1 MSDNPCG
8 ATFGFSVQAERMRG
22 LEVRIPVNEFG
33 GYGPGGEV
41 IYAKPLRG
49 CPAVMVDK
57 KGAHTLTVQSNGST
71 EFKTRLACGKEI
83 MVLRGSFDAVT
94 KRETGV
100 PSHNL
105 WLRMSGSR
113 IASLVNPS
121 SGGGLVAASSRVI
134 KTSSP
139 DRAMWF
145 LHDFGA
151 VRSAVKLQLV
161 ETSAG
166 PAIFRGLR
174 IENCG
179 AAACSGQVWSCFNTY
194 GTQFF
199 AYNKESWYDSGLPVT
214 PLECVVACPVP
225 FSEIYQ
231 IRRASSRPH
240 GMRPLGATCDY
251 ESFVGDSSA
260 SALFPSAVCEGRI
273 LPHGAGSRLNRFST
287 PTLAACGFDFE
298 LEPGAH
304 ATLEQS
310 LLYITDP
317 ALIEAFRR
325 MASCDSPIFPDVEAA
340 FRAAAG
346 FLVQSSP
353 DVAGAFPTSAN
364 HRGNGRP
371 ARLETEPR
379 SKINAHTGGTPVP
392 PGRLVQFPSEMR
404 PNPADCSPEF
414 GECARPAPEEFSLNI
429 PSAGEISEYANSLW
443 ATVDELYENCRA
455 HGAALADGIEIGMRD
470 RAQDMW
476 AKVRQEPGRVRED
489 LLHALSL
496 MIVTGEEAPRVEAG
510 RRMTLVEKLH
520 GTFPRQYP
528 SVWRDRSQP
537 VANDNRPYADSPLW
551 LLNALDRYI
560 TQTGDLDILGQEVAS
575 VRLLDPENPVH
586 SPMVGHQKSF
596 RVAEIVFEV
605 FDNIR
610 RSMDDSPYGMV
621 QILYGDWCDPVDM
634 FGTLEVGNP
643 ATRGLGR
650 GVNTRLS
657 AHAFETIVR
666 LLDIFAIPALAALR
680 ENLRENLRLDPR
692 IARAKES
699 ANLLRKNTI
708 LHAWEGDN
716 FIDSIHEFRADGSA
730 PDYASGELGYT
741 FGSSTGRDSD
751 GKARRIVTS
760 NAYGL
765 LMLQIS
771 RKNLDAPP
779 DAEGMIARLLEQADA
794 LWNEKL
800 GIPLVSYPVPNNPL
814 ALRCVGRMGMLPPG
828 TAENGEYHHGQIFM
842 HCFRSHVPG
851 EAENAF
857 RALAPVLSV
866 KRADGSL
873 GGPFDSP
880 ANSYA
885 SDPDDPHFGAGMNFG
900 LSGSTAWLVEYFE
913 NLAGIEISLANPAN
927 QHVKIREE
935 PTDFLGDLDYQRVI
949 HRHCSPGDYEK
960 IPLTISR
967 RNGKVFLN
975 GAECPP
981 GSLHSIPFSL

>member
-1 MSDNPCG
+1 MSDNSCG
-8 ATFGFSVQAERMRG
+8 KSSGFSRQAERMRA
-22 LEVRIPVNEFG
+22 LEVSIPVNEFG

-41 IYAKPLRG
+41 IYTKPLRG

-57 KGAHTLTVQSNGST
+57 KGAHTLSVQSNGST
-71 EFKTRLACGKEI
+71 EFKTRLNCGKEI
-83 MVLRGSFDAVT
+83 VVLRGSFDAVT

-105 WLRMSGSR
+105 WLRMSRSH

-121 SGGGLVAASSRVI
+121 SGGGLVAASSRII

-145 LHDFGA
+145 LQDFGA
-151 VRSAVKLQLV
+151 MRSAVKLQMV
-161 ETSAG
+161 ETSSG
-166 PAIFRGLR
+166 PAVYRGLR

-179 AAACSGQVWSCFNTY
+179 AEACSGQVWSCFNTY

-199 AYNKESWYDSGLPVT
+199 TYNKDNWYDSGLPVT

-225 FSEIYQ
+225 FSDIYQ
-231 IRRASSRPH
+231 IRRTSSNPR

-260 SALFPSAVCEGRI
+260 FALLPSSVREGRI

-298 LEPGAH
+298 LEPGGH

-317 ALIEAFRR
+317 ALIDAFRR
-325 MASCDSPIFPDVEAA
+325 MASCDSPLFSDVEDA

-353 DVAGAFPTSAN
+353 DA
-364 HRGNGRP
+364 
-371 ARLETEPR
+371 
-379 SKINAHTGGTPVP
+379 
-392 PGRLVQFPSEMR
+392 
-404 PNPADCSPEF
+404 ADCSPEF
-414 GECARPAPEEFSLNI
+414 GECARPAPEEFYLNI
-429 PSAGEISEYANSLW
+429 PAAGEISEYANSLW

-510 RRMTLVEKLH
+510 HRMTLVEKLH

-528 SVWRDRSQP
+528 SVWLDRSQP

-560 TQTGDLDILGQEVAS
+560 TQTGDLDILGKEVAS

-586 SPMVGHQKSF
+586 SPMVGHQKIF
-596 RVAEIVFEV
+596 RVAEVVFEV
-605 FDNIR
+605 FENIR

-666 LLDIFAIPALAALR
+666 LLDIFEIPSLAA
-680 ENLRENLRLDPR
+680 LRENLRLDPR
-692 IARAKES
+692 IARASES

-716 FIDSIHEFRADGSA
+716 FIDSIHEFCADGSV
-730 PDYASGELGYT
+730 PDYAAGELGYT

-751 GKARRIVTS
+751 GKARRVVTS

-765 LMLQIS
+765 LMLRIS

-779 DAEGMIARLLEQADA
+779 DATRMIAGLLDQADA
-794 LWNEKL
+794 LWNDKL
-800 GIPLVSYPVPNNPL
+800 GIPLVSCPVPNNPQ

-842 HCFRSHVPG
+842 HSFRSQVPG
-851 EAENAF
+851 EAANAF

-873 GGPFDSP
+873 GGPFDAP

-885 SDPDDPHFGAGMNFG
+885 SDPDDPHFGMGMNFG

-913 NLAGIEISLANPAN
+913 NLAGIEINLADPAN
-927 QHVKIREE
+927 QHVKIRGEQ
-935 PTDFLGDLDYQRVI
+935 PDFLGDLDYQRVI
-949 HRHCSPGDYEK
+949 HRYRSPGDYEK
-960 IPLTISR
+960 IPLAVSR
-967 RNGKVFLN
+967 RNGRVFLN
-975 GAECPP
+975 GSECLP

>member
-1 MSDNPCG
+1 MSDKSCG
-8 ATFGFSVQAERMRG
+8 HASEFSVQAERM
-22 LEVRIPVNEFG
+22 LELAVSIPVNEFG

-41 IYAKPLRG
+41 IYTKPLRG

-57 KGAHTLTVQSNGST
+57 KGSHTLTAQSNGST
-71 EFKTRLACGKEI
+71 EFKTRIAGGKEI
-83 MVLRGSFDAVT
+83 TVLRASFDAVT

-105 WLRMSGSR
+105 WLRMSSTR
-113 IASLVNPS
+113 IASLMNPS
-121 SGGGLVAASSRVI
+121 SGGGLVAAASRVI
-134 KTSSP
+134 KTASP

-145 LHDFGA
+145 LQDFGA
-151 VRSAVKLQLV
+151 MRSAVKLQLV
-161 ETSAG
+161 ETPAG
-166 PAIFRGLR
+166 PAVFRGLQ

-179 AAACSGQVWSCFNTY
+179 PEACSGQVWSCFNTH

-199 AYNKESWYDSGLPVT
+199 AYNKDNWYDSGLPVT

-231 IRRASSRPH
+231 IRRASSHPD

-260 SALFPSAVCEGRI
+260 VAILPSAVREGFI
-273 LPHGAGSRLNRFST
+273 LPHGTGSRLNRFST

-298 LEPGAH
+298 LKAGGV

-310 LLYITDP
+310 LLYVTDL
-317 ALIEAFRR
+317 ALIEVFRR
-325 MASCDSPIFPDVEAA
+325 MASCDSPLFPDVEAA
-340 FRAAAG
+340 FRTAAGVLLESSPGAAACMPECG
-346 FLVQSSP
+346 VSL
-353 DVAGAFPTSAN
+353 
-364 HRGNGRP
+364 
-371 ARLETEPR
+371 R
-379 SKINAHTGGTPVP
+379 S
-392 PGRLVQFPSEMR
+392 
-404 PNPADCSPEF
+404 
-414 GECARPAPEEFSLNI
+414 APEEFYLNI

-496 MIVTGEEAPRVEAG
+496 MIVTSEDAPCVEAG
-510 RRMTLVEKLH
+510 RRMTLFEKLH

-560 TQTGDLDILGQEVAS
+560 TQTGDLDILGEEVAS

-586 SPMVGHQKSF
+586 SSMVGHQKTF
-596 RVAEIVFEV
+596 RVAEVVFEV
-605 FDNIR
+605 FENIR

-666 LLDIFAIPALAALR
+666 ILDIFEIPVLGS
-680 ENLRENLRLDPR
+680 LRENLRLDPR
-692 IARAKES
+692 IARANES

-708 LHAWEGDN
+708 LRAWEGDN
-716 FIDSIHEFRADGSA
+716 FIDSIHEFRADGSV

-751 GKARRIVTS
+751 GKARRVVTS

-771 RKNLDAPP
+771 RANLDSPP
-779 DAEGMIARLLEQADA
+779 DAARMIARLLEQADA
-794 LWNEKL
+794 LWNKKL

-842 HCFRSHVPG
+842 HCFRSRVPG

-866 KRADGSL
+866 KRADGAL

-885 SDPDDPHFGAGMNFG
+885 SDPDDPHFGMGMNFG

-913 NLAGIEISLANPAN
+913 SLAGIEISLADPAN
-927 QHVKIREE
+927 QYVKICKE
-935 PTDFLGDLDYQRVI
+935 PPDFSGDLDYQRVI
-949 HRHCSPGDYEK
+949 HRYRSPGDYEK
-960 IPLTISR
+960 IPLAISQR
-967 RNGKVFLN
+967 TGKIFINGS
-975 GAECPP
+975 ECLS
-981 GSLHSIPFSL
+981 GSICNITDLLQ

>member
-1 MSDNPCG
+1 
-8 ATFGFSVQAERMRG
+8 
-22 LEVRIPVNEFG
+22 
-33 GYGPGGEV
+33 
-41 IYAKPLRG
+41 
-49 CPAVMVDK
+49 MVDK

-100 PSHNL
+100 PSQNL
-105 WLRMSGSR
+105 WLRMSRTESATGFPACEPAQTQAGKPVSHSTS
-113 IASLVNPS
+113 SLVNPS

-145 LHDFGA
+145 LQDFGA
-151 VRSAVKLQLV
+151 IRSAVKLQLV
-161 ETSAG
+161 ETPAG
-166 PAIFRGLR
+166 PAVFRGLR
-174 IENCG
+174 IENRG
-179 AAACSGQVWSCFNTY
+179 AETCSGQVWSCFNTY

-199 AYNKESWYDSGLPVT
+199 AYNKDNWYDSGLPVT
-214 PLECVVACPVP
+214 PTECVVACPVP
-225 FSEIYQ
+225 FSGIYQ
-231 IRRASSRPH
+231 IRRASSRPS

-251 ESFVGDSSA
+251 ESFVGDSSGF
-260 SALFPSAVCEGRI
+260 SLLPSAVREGRI

-298 LEPGAH
+298 LEPGGH

-310 LLYITDP
+310 LLYVTAP

-325 MASCDSPIFPDVEAA
+325 MASCDSPLFSDVEAA

-353 DVAGAFPTSAN
+353 DAAGAFPISAT

-379 SKINAHTGGTPVP
+379 SKINAHTGGTPMP
-392 PGRLVQFPSEMR
+392 PGRLVRLPSEMR
-404 PNPADCSPEF
+404 PDAAACSPEC
-414 GECARPAPEEFSLNI
+414 GECTRPTPEEFYLNL
-429 PSAGEISEYANSLW
+429 PAAGEISEYANSLW

-496 MIVTGEEAPRVEAG
+496 MIVTGEEAPRVEEG
-510 RRMTLVEKLH
+510 RRMALVEKLH

-528 SVWRDRSQP
+528 SVWLDRSQP

-586 SPMVGHQKSF
+586 SPMVGQRKTF
-596 RVAEIVFEV
+596 RVAEVAFEV
-605 FDNIR
+605 FENIR

-666 LLDIFAIPALAALR
+666 LLDIFEIPALAALR
-680 ENLRENLRLDPR
+680 ETLRLDPR
-692 IARAKES
+692 IARANES

-716 FIDSIHEFRADGSA
+716 FIDSIHEFRADGSV
-730 PDYASGELGYT
+730 PDYAAGELGYT
-741 FGSSTGRDSD
+741 FGSSEGRDSD
-751 GKARRIVTS
+751 GKARRVVTS

-765 LMLQIS
+765 LMLRIS
-771 RKNLDAPP
+771 RKNLDTPP
-779 DAEGMIARLLEQADA
+779 DATRMITGLLDQADA
-794 LWNEKL
+794 LWNDKL
-800 GIPLVSYPVPNNPL
+800 GIPLVSYPVPNNPQ

-842 HCFRSHVPG
+842 HSFRSRVPG
-851 EAENAF
+851 EAANAF

-873 GGPFDSP
+873 GGPFDAP
-880 ANSYA
+880 ANSCA
-885 SDPDDPHFGAGMNFG
+885 SDPEDPHFGMGMNFG

-913 NLAGIEISLANPAN
+913 NLAGIEISLADPAN
-927 QHVKIREE
+927 QHVKILEE
-935 PTDFLGDLDYQRVI
+935 QPDFPGDLDYQRVI
-949 HRHCSPGDYEK
+949 FRYRAPGNYEK
-960 IPLTISR
+960 IPLAITQR
-967 RNGKVFLN
+967 DGKIFLN
-975 GAECPP
+975 GTECRP
-981 GSLHSIPFSL
+981 GSRQSIPK